1 MPIYFSSEL
10 IYTNN
15 IHLPH
20 DHNPVLP
27 EILENH
33 KFYPFS
39 IVWGCTYHWSSHLVW
54 EVLYSRCKTSHL
66 WTTHP
71 YQGDCYHLTEWG
83 HAQLW
88 HVFDSSSCTFWLVKN
103 TLSPPTKISYSTA
116 NIHLHTMSLNVY
128 KNTTSRFCYIH
139 LRSPQLFSS
148 ICLLPLQ
155 HCMVLFV
162 TSFAPTSITF
172 KKLWT

>member
-1 MPIYFSSEL
+1 MIIILSCQKFWKITNSTHSPLFEDALITDLPILCGKYYIADARLPICEPL
-10 IYTNN
+10 I
-15 IHLPH
+15 I
-20 DHNPVLP
+20 
-27 EILENH
+27 
-33 KFYPFS
+33 
-39 IVWGCTYHWSSHLVW
+39 
-54 EVLYSRCKTSHL
+54 
-66 WTTHP
+66 P

-88 HVFDSSSCTFWLVKN
+88 YVFDSSSCTFWLVKN

-116 NIHLHTMSLNVY
+116 NTHLHTMSLNIYLVY